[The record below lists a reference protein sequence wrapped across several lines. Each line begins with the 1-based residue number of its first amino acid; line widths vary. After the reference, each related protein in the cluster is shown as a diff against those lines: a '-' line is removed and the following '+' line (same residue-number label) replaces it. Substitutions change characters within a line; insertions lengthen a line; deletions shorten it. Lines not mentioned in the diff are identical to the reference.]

1 MKKLQSLCGLLGI
14 QRTNTTAYHPQG
26 NGRTERFNRTL
37 ESMIAKMTEENS
49 QDWDL
54 HIPHAL
60 YAYRT
65 AIHESTDFSPF
76 FLVFGRSATLPIDV
90 MLGRSPLRTNIP
102 MTHSEFIRLLQR
114 RVQKTFTEVRGR
126 LKAAR
131 MRQKQSHDKHSR
143 MVNYEVDGC
152 THLWCNLV
160 QQRNL
165 PHFGEVP
172 IPLLTKYRW

>member
-60 YAYRT
+60 YVYRT

-114 RVQKTFTEVRGR
+114 RVQKTFTEVRRR

-131 MRQKQSHDKHSR
+131 MRSHDKHSR